1 MVRTVDPVV
10 NTPEITII
18 WDTQVQTDRAIT
30 ANKPD
35 IVVQNKKQKT
45 CIIIDV
51 AIPSD
56 YNIIQKE
63 VEKKLKY
70 KDLQIQLQRLC
81 NIKIVVVLVQHYL

>member
-30 ANKPD
+30 ANKPN